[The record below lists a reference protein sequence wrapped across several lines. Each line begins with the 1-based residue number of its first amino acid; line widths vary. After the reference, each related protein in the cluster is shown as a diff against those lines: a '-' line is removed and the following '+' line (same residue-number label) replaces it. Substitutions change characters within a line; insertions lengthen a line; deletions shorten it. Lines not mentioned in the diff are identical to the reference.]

1 MAGKLTPRKIS
12 ARNPVCRLC
21 GNANETRHMLRIFS
35 KSGKEKDLC
44 FKVQKT
50 CGIQITE
57 DDTDSKVICR
67 KCEAFVYKIYD
78 FIQRGQAIQ
87 TQVQQTEYSVKR
99 CVDLSPSSQQ
109 TTKRVPS
116 AARTSARQLSFAT
129 APADETPVRVLLPKP
144 TEGMTCSPL
153 PDDETLLNDSQQQKL
168 MSAVKS
174 KYPTVVAEI
183 VKEYCPSILGAI
195 KKTITDEINAS
206 CRSLC
211 KRSGGSVL
219 YGNHYESL
227 RDFEFL
233 TIWAELEAKNPF
245 LIEVMNSIS
254 GINCGIENMKHEL
267 KVKYMY
273 SFLYSVLMNE
283 RWHELNLLKR
293 INTVLIIEG
302 GCTKQVCSILLM

>member
-1 MAGKLTPRKIS
+1 M
-12 ARNPVCRLC
+12 
-21 GNANETRHMLRIFS
+21 
-35 KSGKEKDLC
+35 
-44 FKVQKT
+44 
-50 CGIQITE
+50 
-57 DDTDSKVICR
+57 
-67 KCEAFVYKIYD
+67 YD

-87 TQVQQTEYSVKR
+87 TQV
-99 CVDLSPSSQQ
+99 SPSSQQ

-144 TEGMTCSPL
+144 TKGMTCSPL
-153 PDDETLLNDSQQQKL
+153 PDAEMLLNDSQQQKL

-183 VKEYCPSILGAI
+183 VKEYCPSILAAI
-195 KKTITDEINAS
+195 KKTITDKINAS

-211 KRSGGSVL
+211 KRFGGSVL

-227 RDFEFL
+227 RDFKFL
-233 TIWAELEAKNPF
+233 TIWAELKAKNP
-245 LIEVMNSIS
+245 IEVINSIS

-267 KVKYMY
+267 RVKY
-273 SFLYSVLMNE
+273 SFLYLVLMNE

-293 INTVLIIEG
+293 INTILIIEG
-302 GCTKQVCSILLM
+302 GCTKQVCSILFM

>member
-1 MAGKLTPRKIS
+1 M
-12 ARNPVCRLC
+12 
-21 GNANETRHMLRIFS
+21 
-35 KSGKEKDLC
+35 
-44 FKVQKT
+44 
-50 CGIQITE
+50 
-57 DDTDSKVICR
+57 
-67 KCEAFVYKIYD
+67 YD

-87 TQVQQTEYSVKR
+87 TQVEQTEYSVKR
-99 CVDLSPSSQQ
+99 CVNLSPSSQQ

-116 AARTSARQLSFAT
+116 AARTSRTARTSARQLSFAT
-129 APADETPVRVLLPKP
+129 APADETQVRVLLPKP
-144 TEGMTCSPL
+144 TAGMTCSPL
-153 PDDETLLNDSQQQKL
+153 PDAETLLNDSEQQKL

-183 VKEYCPSILGAI
+183 VKEYCPSILASI

-227 RDFEFL
+227 TDLEFL

-254 GINCGIENMKHEL
+254 GI
-267 KVKYMY
+267 
-273 SFLYSVLMNE
+273 
-283 RWHELNLLKR
+283 
-293 INTVLIIEG
+293 
-302 GCTKQVCSILLM
+302 